1 MTSESDDP
9 VERLKVHLERHKHR
23 EQVFV
28 STIGLRTLLDRVGA
42 AEKERDELREWKQ
55 MRTLHMSNSAAQ
67 HQRDMAE
74 AQAHIAHLTE
84 ALERRG
90 EILFGQQGD

>member
-1 MTSESDDP
+1 
-9 VERLKVHLERHKHR
+9 
-23 EQVFV
+23 
-28 STIGLRTLLDRVGA
+28 
-42 AEKERDELREWKQ
+42 